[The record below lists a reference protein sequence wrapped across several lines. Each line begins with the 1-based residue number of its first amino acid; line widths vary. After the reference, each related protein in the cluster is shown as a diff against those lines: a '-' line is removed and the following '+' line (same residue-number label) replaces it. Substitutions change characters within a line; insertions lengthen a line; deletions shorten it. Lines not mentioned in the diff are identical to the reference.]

1 MEKLKIYA
9 RTVEDEAVQQ
19 INAMNESEAYKDC
32 LVRIMPDCH
41 AGAGCTIGTV
51 VAIKDRIVPNTVGV
65 DIGCGMY
72 VVRWTDKDIDLERL
86 DEVIRSFVP
95 SGFNIHENPV
105 MDFDYS
111 GFRCQDII
119 DEKMANCSI
128 GSLGGGNHFIEVD
141 VDSQG
146 FKYLIIHSGSR
157 NLGLRVCKYYQ
168 DKAIKYCKSKALDEK
183 ALIEKLKAEGRE
195 KEIAA
200 AIAKAKA
207 EYKPIDPQL
216 AYLEGQD
223 MEDYLH
229 DMALC
234 QKYAKRNRICIAMT
248 IAKQMEDDELMTNLV
263 RPGGAFHTI
272 HNYIYIEHRIL
283 RKGAVRA
290 LYNELLI
297 IPMNMR
303 DGSLVCIGK
312 GNIDWLYS
320 APHGAGR
327 LMSRKKAK
335 EIIALADYEQS
346 MDGIFTSSVCAET
359 LDEAPM
365 VYKPIQEII
374 DCVGD
379 TVDVKDVIK
388 PIYNFKAKE

>member
-72 VVRWTDKDIDLERL
+72 VVRWTDKDIDLKKL

-95 SGFNIHENPV
+95 SGFNIHENPIT
-105 MDFDYS
+105 DFKYD
-111 GFRCQDII
+111 GFRCREII

-141 VDSQG
+141 VDEHG
-146 FKYLIIHSGSR
+146 FKYLVIHSGSR

-168 DKAIKYCKSKALDEK
+168 DKAIKYCKEKAFNEK
-183 ALIEKLKAEGRE
+183 ALVKQLKAEGRE
-195 KEIAA
+195 KEIAG

-216 AYLEGQD
+216 AYLEGPD
-223 MEDYLH
+223 MEDYLN

-234 QKYAKRNRICIAMT
+234 QQYAKENRMIIALI
-248 IAKQMEDDELMTNLV
+248 IAQKMEDQALMTNLV
-263 RPGGAFHTI
+263 RPCGAFHTV
-272 HNYIYIEHRIL
+272 HNYIDIEHRIL

-290 LYNELLI
+290 LNKELLI

-303 DGSLVCIGK
+303 DGSLICIGK
-312 GNIDWLYS
+312 GNVDWLYS

-335 EIIALADYEQS
+335 EVIALADYEQS
-346 MDGIFTSSVCAET
+346 MNGIFTSSVCAET

-374 DCVGD
+374 DCIGD